1 MNDHF
6 PELKCGIEIH
16 QQLNTKEK
24 LFCKCPTR
32 RRDTVESNLEFHRFL
47 RATTSEMGEI
57 DRAALEETKIQKKYI
72 YKAYDSTCLVENDEE
87 PPGKLNMD
95 ALDIALTMSK
105 MLHMHPVDE
114 LHSMRKIVVDGSNTA
129 GFQRTGLVA
138 TDGYID
144 AGGRVGISVICLEE
158 EAAQKIED
166 SGESVIYSL
175 DRLGIPLVEICTAPD
190 IKTPGQA
197 RDVAAYIGMLLRSTG
212 RVKRGLGTIRQDVNI
227 STKEGARVE
236 IKGVQELDLLPLI
249 LEQEVQRQ
257 ANLIDIKN
265 ELNERGAAID
275 GIITD
280 VTDLFKNTDSA
291 ILKRAL
297 DNGAILA
304 VKLKR
309 FAGIVGREIQPDRR
323 LGTEFSDRAKKSGVG
338 GIFHTDELPNYGITK
353 SDVNELK
360 KTLNADEKDCIVI
373 VADRIN
379 RARGALES
387 VIIRAQEALVCVP
400 EETRRMLPDGTSAY
414 MRPLPG
420 AARMYPETDVLP
432 VPITQEHLEKIKLP
446 ELLTIKKERF
456 RKQYN
461 LNDELANLISQS
473 ENACLFEQIMKAVP
487 GAKPTIVIKALHT
500 TIGELQKEGYN
511 THGITL
517 DHLVDLFNFS
527 AEGNIPNEAIKEVLK
542 AITIHPQASLRDLL
556 TKLRLAGS
564 DIAGAGILIG
574 KIVKEREEFVKE
586 RRLDAAG
593 PLMGVVMKELR
604 GKVGGQQISQI
615 LKRKIEEILKIK

>member
-1 MNDHF
+1 MNNHL

-24 LFCKCPTR
+24 LFCKCQTE
-32 RRDTVESNLEFHRFL
+32 RRDTSESNLEFHRFL

-72 YKAYDSTCLVENDEE
+72 YKAYNSTCLVENDEE

-105 MLHMHPVDE
+105 MLHMHTVDE

-158 EAAQKIED
+158 EAAQKIKD

-190 IKTPGQA
+190 IKTPEQA

-227 STKEGARVE
+227 SITGGARVE

-257 ANLIDIKN
+257 ANLIDIKDK
-265 ELNERGAAID
+265 LNEQGAAVD
-275 GIITD
+275 GTITD

-297 DNGAILA
+297 DSGVILA

-353 SDVNELK
+353 GEVNELK
-360 KTLNADEKDCIVI
+360 KTLNADERDCIVI

-387 VIIRAQEALVCVP
+387 VIIRAQEALVHVP

-456 RKQYN
+456 GKQYN

-473 ENACLFEQIMKAVP
+473 ENAYLFEQIISAVP
-487 GAKPTIVIKALHT
+487 GAKSTIVIKTLHA
-500 TIGELQKEGYN
+500 TIGELQKEGCK
-511 THGITL
+511 TRGITL
-517 DHLVDLFNFS
+517 DHLVDLFNFNT
-527 AEGNIPNEAIKEVLK
+527 EGRIPNEVIKEVLK
-542 AITIHPQASLRDLL
+542 AITIHPQVSLRDLM
-556 TKLRLAGS
+556 TKLGLADA
-564 DIAGAGILIG
+564 DIAGAETLIG
-574 KIVKEREEFVKE
+574 KIVNEREEFVKQ
-586 RRLDAAG
+586 RGLDAAG

-615 LKRKIEEILKIK
+615 LKRKIKEILEN

>member
-24 LFCKCPTR
+24 LFCKCPTV
-32 RRDTVESNLEFHRFL
+32 RRDTIESNLEFHRYL

-95 ALDIALTMSK
+95 ALDIALTISK

-144 AGGRVGISVICLEE
+144 AGGRVGVSVICLEE

-166 SGESVIYSL
+166 AGYSVIYSL
-175 DRLGIPLVEICTAPD
+175 YRLGIPLVEICTAPD
-190 IKTPGQA
+190 INTPGQA

-212 RVKRGLGTIRQDVNI
+212 KVKRGLGTIRQDVNI
-227 STKEGARVE
+227 SITGGARVE
-236 IKGVQELDLLPLI
+236 IKGVQELDLLPVI

-257 ANLIDIKN
+257 ANLIDIKD
-265 ELNERGAAID
+265 ELKEKGAAVD
-275 GIITD
+275 RTITD
-280 VTDLFKNTDSA
+280 VTDLFKNTDST

-304 VKLKR
+304 IKLKG
-309 FAGIVGREIQPDRR
+309 FAGIVGKEIQPDRR

-338 GIFHTDELPNYGITK
+338 GIFHTDELPNYGIT
-353 SDVNELK
+353 SDEINELK
-360 KTLNADEKDCIVI
+360 KTLNADEKDCVVK
-373 VADRIN
+373 VADRKK
-379 RARGALES
+379 RAQSALES
-387 VIIRAQEALVCVP
+387 VIIRAQEALVYVP

-420 AARMYPETDVLP
+420 AARMYPETDVPP

-473 ENACLFEQIMKAVP
+473 ENAYLFEQIMRAVP
-487 GAKPTIVIKALHT
+487 EAKPTIIIKTLHT

-511 THGITL
+511 THGIATS
-517 DHLVDLFNFS
+517 HLVDLFKFS
-527 AEGNIPNEAIKEVLK
+527 AEGRIPNEAVKEVLK

-556 TKLRLAGS
+556 TKLRLADAS
-564 DIAGAGILIG
+564 IADAETLIG
-574 KIVKEREEFVKE
+574 KIVKEREEFVKQ
-586 RRLDAAG
+586 RGLDAAG

-615 LKRKIEEILKIK
+615 LKRKIEEILEI

>member
-1 MNDHF
+1 MNNHF

-32 RRDTVESNLEFHRFL
+32 RRDTGDSNLEFHRFL

-227 STKEGARVE
+227 SITGGARVE

-257 ANLIDIKN
+257 ANLIDIKD
-265 ELNERGAAID
+265 ELNELGAAVD
-275 GIITD
+275 SAITD

-297 DNGAILA
+297 DSGAILA

-309 FAGIVGREIQPDRR
+309 FAGIVGREIQPNRR

-353 SDVNELK
+353 GEVSELK
-360 KTLNADEKDCIVI
+360 KTLNADENDCIVI
-373 VADRIN
+373 VADKKK

-387 VIIRAQEALVCVP
+387 VIIRAQEALVRVP

-432 VPITQEHLEKIKLP
+432 VSITQEHLEKIKLP

-473 ENACLFEQIMKAVP
+473 ENAYLFEQIISAVP
-487 GAKPTIVIKALHT
+487 GAKPTIVIKTLHT
-500 TIGELQKEGYN
+500 TIGELQKEGYD
-511 THGITL
+511 THRITI

-527 AEGNIPNEAIKEVLK
+527 AEGSIPNEAIKEVLK
-542 AITIHPQASLRDLL
+542 AITIHPQVSLRDLL
-556 TKLRLAGS
+556 TKLRLADA
-564 DIAGAGILIG
+564 DIAGAEILIG
-574 KIVKEREEFVKE
+574 KIVKEREEFVKQ
-586 RRLDAAG
+586 RGLDAAG

-615 LKRKIEEILKIK
+615 LKRKIEEILEN

>member
-1 MNDHF
+1 MNDRF

-24 LFCKCPTR
+24 LFCKCPTG
-32 RRDTVESNLEFHRFL
+32 RRDTIESNLEFYRYL
-47 RATTSEMGEI
+47 QATTSEMGEI

-95 ALDIALTMSK
+95 ALDIALTISK

-129 GFQRTGLVA
+129 GFQRTALVA

-166 SGESVIYSL
+166 TESSVIYSL

-190 IKTPGQA
+190 IKTPEQA
-197 RDVAAYIGMLLRSTG
+197 REVAAYIGMLLRSTG

-227 STKEGARVE
+227 SITGGARVE

-257 ANLIDIKN
+257 VNLIDIKD
-265 ELNERGAAID
+265 ELKERGAAVD
-275 GIITD
+275 GTITD
-280 VTDLFKNTDSA
+280 VTDLFKNTDST

-297 DNGAILA
+297 DSGAILA
-304 VKLKR
+304 VKLKG
-309 FAGIVGREIQPDRR
+309 FAGIVGKEIQSGRR

-338 GIFHTDELPNYGITK
+338 GIFHTDELPNYGVT
-353 SDVNELK
+353 SDEVNELK
-360 KTLNADEKDCIVI
+360 KTLNADKKDCIVM
-373 VADRIN
+373 VADRKE
-379 RARGALES
+379 RAQSALES

-420 AARMYPETDVLP
+420 AARMYPETDVPP
-432 VPITQEHLEKIKLP
+432 VPITPEHLEKIKLP

-461 LNDELANLISQS
+461 LSDELANLISQS
-473 ENACLFEQIMKAVP
+473 ENAYLFEQIMRAVP
-487 GAKPTIVIKALHT
+487 KAKPTIIIKTLHT
-500 TIGELQKEGYN
+500 TIGELQKEGYD
-511 THGITL
+511 THRITT

-527 AEGNIPNEAIKEVLK
+527 AEGSIPNEAVKEVLK
-542 AITIHPQASLRDLL
+542 AITIHPQTSLRDLL
-556 TKLRLAGS
+556 AKLRLADAS
-564 DIAGAGILIG
+564 IADAELLIG
-574 KIVKEREEFVKE
+574 KIVKEREEFIKH
-586 RRLDAAG
+586 RGLDATG

-615 LKRKIEEILKIK
+615 LKRKIEEILEN